1 VTRKKKRLGGGISGV
16 ALGIG
21 VAFTALLDPAKKA
34 AIEEIDNRKQRGDH
48 ERGQAG
54 EKLD

>member
-1 VTRKKKRLGGGISGV
+1 MKRKKRAGGGIGGV
-16 ALGIG
+16 VLGIG
-21 VAFTALLDPAKKA
+21 VAFTTLLDPAKKA

-54 EKLD
+54 EKLR

>member
-1 VTRKKKRLGGGISGV
+1 MTRKKRVGGGFGGAV
-16 ALGIG
+16 LGIG
-21 VAFTALLDPAKKA
+21 IAFTTLLDPAKKA

-48 ERGQAG
+48 ERGHAS